1 MSANHFNDFLSS
13 IASRLRRGLGLDPSD
28 ERQLEAWK
36 AKYAQSK
43 ADNQDRL
50 ESVKDEVRQLEAR
63 ILQKKAQFDQSRGP
77 VRKILGVE
85 IEQAFR
91 ELDRKEK
98 QVSIIARSIEASAI
112 ALDKVKELEHAKAHR
127 LTEDDL
133 DQATILTEDAIQENK
148 HIVDALKELQELE
161 HGGLET
167 EPVDVEERLRQM
179 AGPAEEHA
187 GLSEKTLERLKQLQK
202 QTEG

>member
-1 MSANHFNDFLSS
+1 MEHFNDLLSS
-13 IASRLRRGLGLDPSD
+13 IASRLRQGLGLQPSD
-28 ERQLEAWK
+28 QRQLDAWK
-36 AKYAQSK
+36 AKYAQDK

-63 ILQKKAQFDQSRGP
+63 ILQKKAKFDQSHGP
-77 VRKILGVE
+77 VQKILGAE

-98 QVSIIARSIEASAI
+98 QVKIIVDGIEAVSI

-127 LTEDDL
+127 LEEGEL
-133 DQATILTEDAIQENK
+133 DQAAILAEDAIEENK
-148 HIVDALKELQELE
+148 QVLDALKDLQKLE
-161 HGGLET
+161 QGGLET
-167 EPVDVEERLRQM
+167 EPVDVKKRMRQM
-179 AGPAEEHA
+179 TGAAERDT
-187 GLSEKTLERLKQLQK
+187 GLSEKTLERLKQLEK

>member
-1 MSANHFNDFLSS
+1 MEHFNELLGS
-13 IASRLRRGLGLDPSD
+13 IASRLKQGLGLGSSD
-28 ERQLEAWK
+28 AQQLDAWK
-36 AKYAQSK
+36 AKYAQDK

-63 ILQKKAQFDQSRGP
+63 LLQKKAKFEQSHGP
-77 VRKILGVE
+77 VRKIIGAE

-98 QVSIIARSIEASAI
+98 QVKIIVDNIEAISI
-112 ALDKVKELEHAKAHR
+112 ALDKIKELEHAKARH
-127 LTEDDL
+127 LKEGEL
-133 DQATILTEDAIQENK
+133 DQASVLTEDAIQENK
-148 HIVDALKELQELE
+148 QVVGALKELQELE

-167 EPVDVEERLRQM
+167 EPVDVEERMRQL
-179 AGPAEEHA
+179 AGPPEKDA
-187 GLSEKTLERLKQLQK
+187 GLSEETLERLKQLQK

>member
-1 MSANHFNDFLSS
+1 MEHFNDLLSS
-13 IASRLRRGLGLDPSD
+13 IASRLRQGLGLQPS
-28 ERQLEAWK
+28 EQRQLEAWK
-36 AKYAQSK
+36 AKYAQDK

-63 ILQKKAQFDQSRGP
+63 ILQKKAKFDQSHGP
-77 VRKILGVE
+77 VQKILGAE

-98 QVSIIARSIEASAI
+98 QVKIIVDGIEAVSI
-112 ALDKVKELEHAKAHR
+112 ALDKIKELEHAKAHR
-127 LTEDDL
+127 LKEGEL
-133 DQATILTEDAIQENK
+133 DQAAVLAEDAIEENK
-148 HIVDALKELQELE
+148 QVLDALKDLQKLE

-167 EPVDVEERLRQM
+167 EPVDVEKRMRQM
-179 AGPAEEHA
+179 TGAAERDT
-187 GLSEKTLERLKQLQK
+187 GLSEKTLERLKQLEK